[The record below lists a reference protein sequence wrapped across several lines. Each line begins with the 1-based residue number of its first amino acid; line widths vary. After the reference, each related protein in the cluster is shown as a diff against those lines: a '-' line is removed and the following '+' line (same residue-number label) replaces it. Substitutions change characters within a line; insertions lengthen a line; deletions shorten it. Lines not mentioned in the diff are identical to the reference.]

1 MHDLKETTTPDSS
14 FLATEDNFKQ
24 SPTAT
29 EPALHTIGS
38 FSASGTALPPTDAV
52 QRAVH
57 KLRLH
62 QAELQLQNDELRRT
76 NEALEM
82 VRARYVDLYE
92 QAPMGYCT
100 LSDTGLI
107 TQANCTAAAM
117 LAMTQ
122 NVLCGQ
128 PIGRFIH
135 IEDQNTV
142 YRHRKQLLT
151 SGERQ
156 SCELRITQS
165 NGTIFWANLLLTTV
179 QSPLGE
185 VNIHAAFNDI
195 SEHKKVEESLREQGD
210 FFRLIA
216 ENLDGYVAVLDLEGK
231 RVYNSPSYTLLLGD
245 RQSFGTSS
253 FVEVHPNDRER
264 VMQAFQETVQT
275 GIGRRL
281 EYRFVL
287 PDGSIRQMESRSGAI
302 RDNSG
307 RVRRVAV
314 VSFDITERKQTEE
327 QVRQLAFV
335 DPLTKLPNR
344 RLLNDRLAQTLA
356 ASKRSGDY
364 SALMFLDLD
373 NFKPLNDTH
382 GHAVGDL
389 LLIEAAARLKSSVRE
404 MDSVARFGGDEFVVI
419 LAGLESSKTESKAQA
434 NVVAE
439 KIRAALCK
447 PYLLVLEHET
457 QAPITVVHHCSV
469 SIGVSLFMDHD
480 TKADDI
486 LKWADIA
493 MYQAKD
499 VGRNAIRFYDEPVA

>member
-1 MHDLKETTTPDSS
+1 MHQCKETTTESS
-14 FLATEDNFKQ
+14 PLTAQDHSRQ
-24 SPTAT
+24 SPGTT
-29 EPALHTIGS
+29 EPTLCDSTPLS
-38 FSASGTALPPTDAV
+38 STSKALPPSDAV

-76 NEALEM
+76 NESLEM
-82 VRARYVDLYE
+82 ARARYVDLYE

-100 LSDTGLI
+100 LSESGLI
-107 TQANCTAAAM
+107 TQANCTAATM
-117 LAMTQ
+117 LAMPQ
-122 NVLCGQ
+122 NDLCGQ
-128 PIGRFIH
+128 PFGRFIH
-135 IEDQNTV
+135 IEDQNSV
-142 YRHRKQLLT
+142 YRHRKQLLV

-156 SCELRITQS
+156 SCELRITQFD
-165 NGTIFWANLLLTTV
+165 GTTFWANLLLTAA
-179 QSPLGE
+179 QDPIGE
-185 VNIHAAFNDI
+185 ISIHAAFNDI
-195 SEHKKVEESLREQGD
+195 SEHKKVEDSLREQGD

-231 RVYNSPSYTLLLGD
+231 RVYNSPSYTLLLGE

-253 FVEVHPNDRER
+253 FVEVHPHDRER
-264 VMQAFQETVQT
+264 VMQAFQDTVQT

-302 RDNSG
+302 RDNDG
-307 RVRRVAV
+307 HIRRVAV
-314 VSFDITERKQTEE
+314 VSFDITERKQNED

-344 RLLNDRLAQTLA
+344 RLLNDRLTQTLA
-356 ASKRSGDY
+356 ASKRSGNF

-419 LAGLESSKTESKAQA
+419 LAGLESSQAESKAQA
-434 NVVAE
+434 TIVAE

-447 PYLLVLEHET
+447 PYLLVLAHET
-457 QAPITVVHHCSV
+457 QATTTVEHHCSV

-499 VGRNAIRFYDEPVA
+499 DGRNAIKFYGDPVA